1 MTMSEEENGDFLSQD
16 EIDALIDNDA
26 EEGSDSGD
34 SGDNGGNGEF
44 LSDKEKDVMGE
55 VANIAMGSAA
65 TALYTLLNQKVDI
78 TSPSVRVRT
87 FADISEQYERP
98 IVLVDVEYTEGLE
111 GYNLLVIKEEDAA
124 IIADLMMG
132 GDGSD
137 PDEELGELHISAVGE
152 AMNQMMGS
160 ASTSISSVID
170 SKVNITPPEARY
182 LDIDDAIADE
192 KFFAGDQELAVISFD
207 LKIGDL
213 IDSQFQQ
220 LAPVGFVHGL
230 VEELID
236 DEMGLTAKGAEPGEG
251 AAEAAMEKLEEKQM
265 EEELEAEAAEAEE
278 PQAEAEQAEPQK
290 QKEPAAAGAAAA
302 GGAPTMDRDRS
313 GSGKVSREEEV
324 GVQKAEFPDFEEA
337 GSQPLPQNMELIKD
351 VPLQVTVRL
360 GKSRMTIEEILDL
373 GEGSIIELDKL
384 AGETVDL
391 LVNGKLIAKGEVVVI
406 DENFGFRVK
415 DIVSPKERLNNI

>member
-1 MTMSEEENGDFLSQD
+1 MMSEEENEDFLSQD
-16 EIDALIDNDA
+16 EIDALI
-26 EEGSDSGD
+26 SDDDENGD
-34 SGDNGGNGEF
+34 ENGEGTIEGEGGEH
-44 LSDKEKDVMGE
+44 LSEEEKDVMGE
-55 VANIAMGSAA
+55 VGNIAMGSAA
-65 TALYTLLNQKVDI
+65 TALYTLLDQKVEI
-78 TSPSVRVRT
+78 TSPYVEVQT
-87 FADISEQYERP
+87 FAEISDQYERP

-170 SKVNITPPEARY
+170 SRVNITPPEARY
-182 LDIDDAIADE
+182 LDMDEAIDEEEFFDA
-192 KFFAGDQELAVISFD
+192 DQELAVISFD

-213 IDSQFQQ
+213 VDSQFQQ
-220 LAPVGFVHGL
+220 LAPVEFVHLL
-230 VEELID
+230 VQELVG
-236 DEMGLTAKGAEPGEG
+236 DEVGLTAKGEVPEEG
-251 AAEAAMEKLEEKQM
+251 AAEAAMDKLEEEVAVP
-265 EEELEAEAAEAEE
+265 EESEQEQDQEE
-278 PQAEAEQAEPQK
+278 PQ
-290 QKEPAAAGAAAA
+290 KEPEPAQRKEKEVAAAGAAA
-302 GGAPTMDRDRS
+302 GAAASGDRGAA
-313 GSGKVSREEEV
+313 GSGRVSREEEV
-324 GVQKAEFPDFEEA
+324 GVQKAEFPDFEEEA
-337 GSQPLPQNMELIKD
+337 GQPLPQNMELIKD

-360 GKSRMTIEEILDL
+360 GKARMTIEEILDL

-406 DENFGFRVK
+406 DENFGLRVK
-415 DIVSPKERLNNI
+415 DIVSPQERLNNI